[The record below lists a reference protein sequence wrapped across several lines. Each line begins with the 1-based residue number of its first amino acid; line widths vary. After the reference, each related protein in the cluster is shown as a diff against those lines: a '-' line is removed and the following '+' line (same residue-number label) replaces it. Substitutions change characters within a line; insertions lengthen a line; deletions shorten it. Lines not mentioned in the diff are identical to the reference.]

1 MRGRRLLPHAA
12 TDVRP
17 HASRSLA
24 VVACLAILPLA
35 GLLGEATEQVALH
48 TNDTLGGL
56 LNATFGNATEM
67 IVCYMCLKQNLLNV
81 VKVSLL
87 GSILS
92 NTLLV
97 LGGAILA
104 GGVVSM
110 TSKFNQTAAQANTT
124 LLQISI
130 LSLVVPALMN
140 SIGQLPEGGAHD
152 LELSRSISI
161 ALLCLYGLYVYFQLV
176 THRTIFEEAEKVRS
190 WHPRFS
196 SIPQPRT
203 PS

>member
-1 MRGRRLLPHAA
+1 
-12 TDVRP
+12 
-17 HASRSLA
+17 
-24 VVACLAILPLA
+24 
-35 GLLGEATEQVALH
+35 
-48 TNDTLGGL
+48 
-56 LNATFGNATEM
+56 M

-140 SIGQLPEGGAHD
+140 SIGQLPEGGAND

-176 THRTIFEEAEKVRS
+176 THRTIFEEAVKVRS

>member
-12 TDVRP
+12 TDVRL

-67 IVCYMCLKQNLLNV
+67 IICFFLLRGGQLHV
-81 VKVSLL
+81 VQLSLL

-97 LGGAILA
+97 LGFACFAAQGGLA
-104 GGVVSM
+104 G
-110 TSKFNQTAAQANTT
+110 A
-124 LLQISI
+124 
-130 LSLVVPALMN
+130 ALMN
-140 SIGQLPEGGAHD
+140 AFLVPGRGQDDLALPLA
-152 LELSRSISI
+152 
-161 ALLCLYGLYVYFQLV
+161 Y
-176 THRTIFEEAEKVRS
+176 
-190 WHPRFS
+190 
-196 SIPQPRT
+196 
-203 PS
+203 